1 MNRPPRRILRRS
13 LLGALALASVTSL
26 THAAPA
32 AAGPKADKATTQ
44 ANITRLT
51 TSLLAGSQFA
61 RHPLDDQMA
70 AKLIERYLEALDG
83 SRSLFL
89 QSDVDEFAK
98 LRGSLAQATREQ
110 GDTRAAR
117 VIFERY
123 LQRLSQQA
131 AFDQELLAKGP
142 FEFAGKDT
150 YTYDRKKAPRPKDL
164 AAAKELWRQE
174 LRAEYLQ
181 EKLSDKK
188 PKHEEIAALL
198 GRRHARQLK
207 TMKNLREDEVLE
219 IYLDALTHVYDPHS
233 DYLGQEEMESFSISM
248 NLSLFGI
255 GAALGS
261 EDGVCIIRELVPG
274 SPAMQS
280 GKLNPGD
287 RITAVQQEGAEPV
300 DIADMRLGQI
310 VNLIRGPKGT
320 PVTLT
325 VLPPEGVAG
334 APKTVRLIRAEIKL
348 EDQQAKAQIVD
359 LPPDAAGPF
368 RVGVIDLPSFY
379 SSGDRD
385 GKGGMT
391 ADVAKLITK
400 LKAEKVR
407 GIVLDLRRNGGGSLD
422 EGIRL
427 TGLFIKSGPVVQT
440 RDFKNTID
448 VANDPDP
455 GILWDGPLIVLTSRF
470 SASASE
476 IVAGALQDYG
486 RAVVVGDTTTFGKGT
501 VQTITPLAPL
511 MDRAGLGRSF
521 DPGALKVTISKF
533 YRPSGGS
540 TELKGVSS
548 DIVLPSP
555 SEVSGVSESMLTDP
569 LPWDT
574 VPAVKYD
581 RDNLVAPY
589 LPALKAQSAKRVAS
603 DKTFQLLREEI
614 ALLKKRVAEKTVSLN
629 EAERRKEM
637 ATAKARQEQ
646 LEAAARATANA
657 RVIYPITVKSAEA
670 PGLPEPQ
677 KQAVKP
683 PPDAGASTPEAKED
697 RENQRLGDVVTNES
711 LLILRDY
718 ARALGKPRPKT

>member
-1 MNRPPRRILRRS
+1 LV
-13 LLGALALASVTSL
+13 LAAAATAV
-26 THAAPA
+26 AAP
-32 AAGPKADKATTQ
+32 GPALKLADPKTDSKTDKATTQ

-83 SRSLFL
+83 SRTLFL
-89 QSDVDEFAK
+89 QSDVDEFAR
-98 LRGSLAQATREQ
+98 LRPSLAQSTREL

-117 VIFERY
+117 IIFDRY
-123 LQRLSQQA
+123 LERLGQQA
-131 AFDQELLAKGP
+131 AYDTELLKAGA
-142 FEFAGKDT
+142 FEFAGKDS
-150 YTYDRKKAPRPKDL
+150 YTYDRKKSPRPKDL
-164 AAAKELWRQE
+164 AAARELWRQE

-181 EKLSDKK
+181 EKLIDKK
-188 PKHEEIAALL
+188 PKHDEVAALL
-198 GRRHARQLK
+198 NRRHGRQLK
-207 TMKNLREDEVLE
+207 TMKNLRDDEVLE
-219 IYLDALTHVYDPHS
+219 IYLDALAHVYDPHS
-233 DYLGQEEMESFSISM
+233 DYLGQEEMESFSIAM

-261 EDGVCIIRELVPG
+261 EDGVCVIRELVPG
-274 SPAMQS
+274 SPAAKS
-280 GKLNPGD
+280 GMLNPGD

-320 PVTLT
+320 PVTLS
-325 VLPPEGVAG
+325 VLPAVGVAG

-348 EDQQAKAQIVD
+348 EDQQAKAQIID
-359 LPPDAAGPF
+359 LPPDSQGPF

-379 SSGDRD
+379 TSGDRN
-385 GKGGMT
+385 GRGGMT
-391 ADVAKLITK
+391 VDVAKLITK

-448 VANDPDP
+448 VANDPDS
-455 GILWDGPLIVLTSRF
+455 GILYDGPLLVLTSRF

-511 MDRAGLGRSF
+511 MDRAGLGHSF

-555 SEVSGVSESMLTDP
+555 SEVAGVSESMLTDP

-581 RDNLVAPY
+581 KDNQVAPY
-589 LPALKAQSAKRVAS
+589 LPALRAQSAKRVAA
-603 DKTFQLLREEI
+603 DKAFSTLREEI
-614 ALLKKRVAEKTVSLN
+614 AQLKKRVADKTVSLN

-646 LEAAARATANA
+646 LDAAARTTANA
-657 RVIYPITVKSAEA
+657 RVTYPITVKNADSQ
-670 PGLPEPQ
+670 GLPEPM
-677 KQAVKP
+677 KPAVKP
-683 PPDAGASTPEAKED
+683 APDAGASSPEAKED
-697 RENQRLGDVVTNES
+697 RENQRNGDVVSNES
-711 LLILRDY
+711 LMIMRDY
-718 ARALGKPRPKT
+718 ARLLEKPRPRT